1 MKTAVAG
8 YPRIGT
14 LRELK
19 FALEKYFRKEISADE
34 LTQTAKELR
43 KTHWLIQKEAGWY
56 FLPTVAIISQAMIF
70 HIMI

>member
-43 KTHWLIQKEAGWY
+43 KTHWLIQG
-56 FLPTVAIISQAMIF
+56 LIISQAMIF

>member
-19 FALEKYFRKEISADE
+19 FALEKYFRKEISAAE
-34 LTQTAKELR
+34 LNLAKNTLENTKR
-43 KTHWLIQKEAGWY
+43 GRN
-56 FLPTVAIISQAMIF
+56 
-70 HIMI
+70 

>member
-34 LTQTAKELR
+34 LTQTDKGVTKDTLAYTER
-43 KTHWLIQKEAGWY
+43 GRD
-56 FLPTVAIISQAMIF
+56 
-70 HIMI
+70 